1 MRSIKE
7 INIENRPYYFFSD
20 MIKIKNFDP
29 NFLNIYKIWFKST
42 SAVIY
47 DSYFSIN
54 INNENPLYLIF
65 SNADG

>member
-1 MRSIKE
+1 
-7 INIENRPYYFFSD
+7 

-47 DSYFSIN
+47 DNYFLIN
-54 INNENPLYLIF
+54 INDENPLYLIF
-65 SNADG
+65 NNADG